1 MTEYRNLESESIR
14 ISGFK
19 KEFRFKLDNLPGRKD
34 GKEGSSSTPKDKSI
48 ENSEEQTEESC
59 LPDPRNLILDFS

>member
-1 MTEYRNLESESIR
+1 MKIKMTEFKNLESESIR

-34 GKEGSSSTPKDKSI
+34 IKES
-48 ENSEEQTEESC
+48 
-59 LPDPRNLILDFS
+59 